1 MIFLDTTFLV
11 DVLRK
16 DMAALSWLKDTDE
29 VALYTSEVNAFE
41 LYAGLFRLPRSS
53 KLALQTRRLELEQ
66 VLTRMEVLPFDRS
79 AALESGRILADLLKR
94 GITIGSRDVM
104 IAGVAL
110 AHRIPKVLTRNVK
123 HFKPISR
130 IAVDS
135 Y

>member
-16 DMAALSWLKDTDE
+16 DTTALSWLKDTDE

-41 LYAGLFRLPRSS
+41 LYTGLFRLPTSS
-53 KLALQTRRLELEQ
+53 KPALRARRLELEQ
-66 VLTRMEVLPFDRS
+66 VLTRMEVLPFGRS
-79 AALESGRILADLLKR
+79 AALESGRILAELLKK
-94 GITIGSRDVM
+94 GVSIGSRDVM

-110 AHRIPKVLTRNVK
+110 ANGIVRVLTRNVK
-123 HFKPISR
+123 HFEAISR
-130 IAVDS
+130 ITVDS